1 MAFWVDYA
9 CVDQDDP
16 SPGIAALPLYVGAC
30 PVILCHETDGYE
42 DRAWTR
48 VERVLS
54 LAYSGSSIAMSIK
67 SGFLHRRQVVA
78 KEMRIV
84 SDPKDGSITNEGDR
98 PVIEALCNAA
108 VSAAGGQI
116 ELGLTEVE
124 TRCLVNDDDLHEISI
139 YEAFCNYFFITA
151 PWKLHPVRKVAGVA
165 TISRLCSGWNRKN
178 SRRNVDGIELPLLTA
193 TAQRGSGGG
202 ERGEGGGGEE
212 RVH

>member
-1 MAFWVDYA
+1 
-9 CVDQDDP
+9 
-16 SPGIAALPLYVGAC
+16 
-30 PVILCHETDGYE
+30 
-42 DRAWTR
+42 
-48 VERVLS
+48 
-54 LAYSGSSIAMSIK
+54 
-67 SGFLHRRQVVA
+67 
-78 KEMRIV
+78 MRIV
-84 SDPKDGSITNEGDR
+84 SDPEDGSITNERDR
-98 PVIEALCNAA
+98 PVIEALCNKL
-108 VSAAGGQI
+108 S
-116 ELGLTEVE
+116 LGTLTRVE